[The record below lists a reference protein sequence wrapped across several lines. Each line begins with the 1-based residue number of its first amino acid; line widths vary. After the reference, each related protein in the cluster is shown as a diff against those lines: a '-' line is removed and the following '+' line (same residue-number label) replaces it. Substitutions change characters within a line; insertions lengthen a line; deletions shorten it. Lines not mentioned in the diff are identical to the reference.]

1 MHAMKAV
8 VMAGGQGTRLRPL
21 TANQPKPMLPIL
33 GRPMMEHILQ
43 LLGEHHVTE
52 VVATVQFLGTVIR
65 NYFGDGS
72 DLGLSLAYATEEE
85 PLGTAG
91 SVKNAE
97 HFLADTFLVISGD
110 AVTDIDLSEAI
121 EFHRKRGAAVT
132 VTLKHVEDPLEFGI
146 VITGEDGRIERFLEK
161 PGWGEV
167 FSDTINTGIYVVE
180 PEVLAH
186 VPAGQ
191 EFDFSKDLFPLLL
204 EKGLPM
210 YGYASDRYWTDVG
223 HLDAYL
229 TVHRDILD
237 RKVRLSLSGFEMS
250 GNVWLGD
257 GSEVDPE
264 ANLQGPLYVGEN
276 SRVEAGA
283 TLREYTVLG
292 KGVVVKSG
300 AFLHRAVVH
309 DNAYVGPAASLRGC
323 VLGKNSDV
331 KHGAR
336 LEEGVVV
343 SDECH
348 VGDGA
353 VLNPH
358 VKVYPFK
365 MVDPGA
371 LVRGSIVW
379 ETRGARSLFGER
391 GVAGLVNIDITPE
404 VAMRLALAFGGTLAK
419 RSVVT
424 AGRDP
429 TRTAR
434 MVKRAMVVGLGA
446 AGVHCHDLEVSPVP
460 LTRFYARSTRA
471 VGGIAVRTA
480 PFDPQ
485 SVEIVFF
492 DERGIDIEPGTQRK
506 VERSFYRDDLRRAFH
521 HEIGELVFPARGREY
536 YLQGVHD
543 ALDAEMVREA
553 RPKLVVDYGFGG
565 TVLTGPVV
573 FGRLGADVLAV
584 NAVMDEDR
592 VITTREEAD
601 AMLDQLAALV
611 RSSGSDL
618 GAMIDPAG
626 ERVRLVDGRGRPV
639 PPDLA
644 LLAFVELVARVN
656 EEPRVAVPVA
666 TSRVVE
672 DLVKGR
678 GGRVEWTRLSPSA
691 LSAASDRD
699 GVVFAGGGGG
709 GYIFPEF
716 LPAFDGVMS
725 VAKLLELLARAG
737 TSLSEVMDE
746 LPATH
751 VAAVEVPTPW
761 ESMGSVMRRLVEQ
774 LDGDRTVTIDGVKA
788 FRGRDWALVVPHPQ
802 EALVRVWAEAG
813 DRAAAESLAAEFA
826 TLVEE
831 LRGR

>member
-8 VMAGGQGTRLRPL
+8 VMAGGHGTRLRPL
-21 TANQPKPMLPIL
+21 TANQPKPMLPIM
-33 GRPMMEHILQ
+33 GRPMMDHILR
-43 LLGEHHVTE
+43 LLREHDFTE

-65 NYFGDGS
+65 NYFGDGL
-72 DLGLSLAYATEEE
+72 DLGLSLAYATEDE

-97 HFLADTFLVISGD
+97 HFLDATFLVISGD
-110 AVTDIDLSEAI
+110 VVTDIDLSKVVA
-121 EFHRKRGAAVT
+121 FHRERGAAVT
-132 VTLKHVEDPLEFGI
+132 VTLKRVEDPLEFGI
-146 VITGEDGRIERFLEK
+146 VITAEDGRIDRFLEK

-167 FSDTINTGIYVVE
+167 FSDSINTGIYVVE

-186 VPAGQ
+186 VPSGQ
-191 EFDFSKDLFPLLL
+191 EFDFSRDLFPLLL

-210 YGYASDRYWTDVG
+210 YGYAAEGFWTDVG
-223 HLDAYL
+223 NLDAYL

-237 RKVRLSLSGFEMS
+237 RKVRLSLSGFEMN
-250 GNVWLGD
+250 GRVWLGE
-257 GSEVDPE
+257 GSEVHPE

-300 AFLHRAVVH
+300 SFLHRAIVH
-309 DNAYVGPAASLRGC
+309 DNAYVGGAASLRGC

-343 SDECH
+343 ADECH
-348 VGDGA
+348 VGEGA

-371 LVRGSIVW
+371 LVQKSIVW

-419 RSVVT
+419 RSVVA

-446 AGVHCHDLEVSPVP
+446 TGVHCHDLEVAPVP
-460 LTRFYARSTRA
+460 VTRFYARSTRA

-492 DERGIDIEPGTQRK
+492 DERGIDIDPGTQRK

-521 HEIGELVFPARGREY
+521 HEIGELIFPARGREY

-543 ALDAEMVREA
+543 AVNAEVVREG
-553 RPKLVVDYGFGG
+553 RPKLVVDYSFGG

-573 FGRLGADVLAV
+573 FGRLGVDVLAV
-584 NAVMDEDR
+584 NAVLDEDR
-592 VITTREEAD
+592 AITTREEAD
-601 AMLDQLAALV
+601 AMLEQLSALV
-611 RSSGSDL
+611 RSSGADL
-618 GAMIDPAG
+618 GASIDPAG
-626 ERVRLVDGRGRPV
+626 ERVRLVDGRGKPV
-639 PPDLA
+639 PTDLA
-644 LLAFVELVARVN
+644 LLAFVELVARVT
-656 EEPRVAVPVA
+656 EKPSVAVPVA

-672 DLVKGR
+672 DLVRGR
-678 GGRVEWTRLSPSA
+678 GGEVEWTGLSPAA
-691 LSAASDRD
+691 LSAASDRE
-699 GVVFAGGGGG
+699 GMAFAGGGGG
-709 GYIFPEF
+709 GYVFPQF
-716 LPAFDGVMS
+716 LPAFDGVLS
-725 VAKLLELLARAG
+725 LAKLLELLAVAETTLEDVVDG
-737 TSLSEVMDE
+737 
-746 LPATH
+746 LPPTH

-761 ESMGSVMRRLVEQ
+761 EAMGSVMRRLVER
-774 LDGDRTVTIDGVKA
+774 LDGDQTVTIEGVKA

-802 EALVRVWAEAG
+802 EPLVRVWAEAG

-826 TLVEE
+826 SLVEE
-831 LRGR
+831 LRG

>member
-8 VMAGGQGTRLRPL
+8 VMAGGHGTRLRPL
-21 TANQPKPMLPIL
+21 TANQPKPMLPIM
-33 GRPMMEHILQ
+33 GRPMMDHILR
-43 LLGEHHVTE
+43 LLREHDFTE

-72 DLGLSLAYATEEE
+72 DLGLSLAYATEDE

-97 HFLADTFLVISGD
+97 HVLDDTFLVISGD
-110 AVTDIDLSEAI
+110 AVTDIDLSKVVQ
-121 EFHRKRGAAVT
+121 FHRERGAAVT

-146 VITGEDGRIERFLEK
+146 VITGEDGRVERFLEK

-186 VPAGQ
+186 VPTGE

-204 EKGLPM
+204 EKGLPL
-210 YGYASDRYWTDVG
+210 YGFAADGYWTDVG
-223 HLDAYL
+223 NLDAYL

-237 RKVRLSLSGFEMS
+237 RKVRLSLEGFEMN
-250 GNVWLGD
+250 GNVWLGE

-292 KGVVVKSG
+292 KSVVVKSG
-300 AFLHRAVVH
+300 AFLHRAIVH
-309 DNAYVGPAASLRGC
+309 DHSYVGSAASLRGC

-343 SDECH
+343 ADECH
-348 VGDGA
+348 IGEGA

-371 LVRGSIVW
+371 LVQKSIVW

-434 MVKRAMVVGLGA
+434 MVKRAMVVGVGA
-446 AGVHCHDLEVSPVP
+446 AGVHCHDLEVAPVP

-492 DERGIDIEPGTQRK
+492 DERGIDIDPGTQRK

-521 HEIGELVFPARGREY
+521 HEIGELIFPARGREY
-536 YLQGVHD
+536 YLQGIHD
-543 ALDAEMVREA
+543 AVNADVVREA

-565 TVLTGPVV
+565 TVLTGPLV
-573 FGRLGADVLAV
+573 FGRLGVDVLAV
-584 NAVMDEDR
+584 NAVLDEDR
-592 VITTREEAD
+592 VITTTEEAE
-601 AMLDQLAALV
+601 AMLDQVSALV
-611 RSSGSDL
+611 RSSGATL
-618 GAMIDPAG
+618 GAVIDPAG

-639 PPDLA
+639 RPDVA
-644 LLAFVELVARVN
+644 LLAFVDLVGRVT
-656 EEPRVAVPVA
+656 EKPRVAVPVA

-678 GGRVEWTRLSPSA
+678 GGEVEWTRLSPAA
-691 LSAASDRD
+691 LSAASDQE
-699 GVVFAGGGGG
+699 GVAFAGGGGG

-725 VAKLLELLARAG
+725 LAKLLELLARAE
-737 TSLSEVMDE
+737 TTLEEVVE
-746 LPATH
+746 GLPSTH

-761 ESMGSVMRRLVEQ
+761 EFMGSVMRRLVER

-802 EALVRVWAEAG
+802 EPLVRVWAEAG
-813 DRAAAESLAAEFA
+813 DTAAAEALAAEFA
-826 TLVEE
+826 ALVEE
-831 LRGR
+831 LRG